1 MDWFLYD
8 NCPRNEM
15 VKSIKRNKALGID
28 ALMQVLHVYLM
39 FMNKLNTN
47 CLFLFIE
54 KEVFSLSKIVKTF
67 RSLNLVMLLMLV
79 ITEQSRFYRYSQRYY
94 NELRTIDF
102 LIICTEISYF

>member
-1 MDWFLYD
+1 
-8 NCPRNEM
+8 M

-54 KEVFSLSKIVKTF
+54 KEVFSLFKIVKTF
-67 RSLNLVMLLMLV
+67 QSLNLVMLLMLV
-79 ITEQSRFYRYSQRYY
+79 ITE
-94 NELRTIDF
+94 
-102 LIICTEISYF
+102 